1 MSHEDEM
8 VTTGEGTCQAHREAD
23 GDGEEAKQDQVD
35 WVLLMVEVQ
44 RAQHCTP
51 KENEQSCSG
60 LHHQS
65 TCSALHHQST
75 SN

>member
-1 MSHEDEM
+1 M
-8 VTTGEGTCQAHREAD
+8 VTTGEGACQAHREAD
-23 GDGEEAKQDQVD
+23 GDSEEAEQDQVD

-51 KENEQSCSG
+51 KQNEQS
-60 LHHQS
+60 
-65 TCSALHHQST
+65 CSALHHQLT